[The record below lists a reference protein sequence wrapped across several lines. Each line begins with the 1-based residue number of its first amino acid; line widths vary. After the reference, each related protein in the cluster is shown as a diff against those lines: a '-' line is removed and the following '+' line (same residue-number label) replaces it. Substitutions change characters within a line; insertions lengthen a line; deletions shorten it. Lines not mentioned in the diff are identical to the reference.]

1 MKLEEKD
8 LDIFKKLDS
17 NVYLT
22 LNDKQ
27 ALKVSV
33 DELALRLV
41 ERDRRLQEMS
51 G

>member
-27 ALKVSV
+27 ALKTSV
-33 DELALRLV
+33 DELGAALA
-41 ERDRRLQEMS
+41 
-51 G
+51 GT